1 MSSRR
6 VLEGLNG
13 VTFDDFARAVWD
25 TRLSLADS
33 LVPVLVAQWEAL
45 ATAEGASVPEALR
58 PGAPGREALGAA
70 IERIEA
76 WDRRATI
83 ESVETTWWMLGAER
97 WFINPGLQSR
107 PFAHLQALI
116 EVAGGSASVFGYSS
130 GAILALKAV
139 ADGVAVER
147 LYLYEPPFRFDE
159 DQPAPPA
166 DFPARLQALLDAG
179 DPGAVVA
186 TFQIE
191 WVGLPQEV
199 VNDAQRSP
207 MWAQLEAMAQSAVY
221 DAVITTDLQR
231 PTAEMAAVLT
241 PTLVLQG
248 DPTWPFLATAAAGI
262 ARRLPNATHRILP
275 VEAVHGIDPGGT
287 AAAIREFEQ

>member
-1 MSSRR
+1 M
-6 VLEGLNG
+6 
-13 VTFDDFARAVWD
+13 
-25 TRLSLADS
+25 
-33 LVPVLVAQWEAL
+33 
-45 ATAEGASVPEALR
+45 ASVASVDGTIIDYDIAGSGPVIVFVAGVFNLR
-58 PGAPGREALGAA
+58 DTFTPLAAELSSDHTVLTYDRRGRGGSSDTAPYS
-70 IERIEA
+70 IERE
-76 WDRRATI
+76 
-83 ESVETTWWMLGAER
+83 VED
-97 WFINPGLQSR
+97 
-107 PFAHLQALI
+107 LQAII
-116 EVAGGSASVFGYSS
+116 EMAGSSASVFGYSS

-159 DQPAPPA
+159 NQPAPPA
-166 DFPARLQALLDAG
+166 DLPARLHALLDAG

-231 PTAEMAAVLT
+231 PTAQMAAVST

-248 DPTWPFLATAAAGI
+248 DPTWPVLATAAAGI

>member
-1 MSSRR
+1 MIFDRHRGLFALVSGSARKWR
-6 VLEGLNG
+6 V
-13 VTFDDFARAVWD
+13 FM
-25 TRLSLADS
+25 
-33 LVPVLVAQWEAL
+33 
-45 ATAEGASVPEALR
+45 ASVASVDGTTIDYDIAGSGPVIVFVAGVFNLR
-58 PGAPGREALGAA
+58 DTFTPLAAELSSDHTVLTYDRRGRGESSDTAPYS
-70 IERIEA
+70 IERE
-76 WDRRATI
+76 
-83 ESVETTWWMLGAER
+83 VED
-97 WFINPGLQSR
+97 
-107 PFAHLQALI
+107 LQAII
-116 EVAGGSASVFGYSS
+116 EVAGSSASVFGYSS

-159 DQPAPPA
+159 NQPAPPA
-166 DFPARLQALLDAG
+166 DLPARLQALLDAG

-231 PTAEMAAVLT
+231 PTAQMAAVST

-248 DPTWPFLATAAAGI
+248 DPTWPVLATAAAGI